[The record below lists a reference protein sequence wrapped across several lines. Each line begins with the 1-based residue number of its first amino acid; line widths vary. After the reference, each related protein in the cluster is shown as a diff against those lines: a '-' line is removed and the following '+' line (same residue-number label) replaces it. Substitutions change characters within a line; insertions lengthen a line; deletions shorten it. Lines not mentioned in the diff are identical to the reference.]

1 MQWFDILIVLI
12 LVGAVVW
19 GLKTGLLEVAFAAV
33 GAVAGWWLAGR
44 YAEMTG
50 ELVDFSPTADAV
62 VSVVAYVAIVA
73 IAVFVAVSAG
83 KVVRSF
89 LSAATLGTA
98 GLADRMGGMAL
109 GLVIGLALSGA
120 LIVALARLAF
130 DFTPEGA
137 DIQAAS
143 AGYIVMDDSEVAAML
158 ETPRRALIELMEG
171 SRAVSGFLSAREAL
185 PNDMAALIP
194 GDFAVGLDML
204 EEGMDGSGLAKRAEG
219 R

>member
-12 LVGAVVW
+12 LVVSVVW
-19 GLKTGLLEVAFAAV
+19 GLKTGVLEVAFAAV
-33 GAVAGWWLAGR
+33 GAVVGWWLAGR

-50 ELVDFSPTADAV
+50 ALVDFSPTADAV

-73 IAVFVAVSAG
+73 IAVFIAVMAG

-89 LSAATLGTA
+89 LTTATLGTA
-98 GLADRMGGMAL
+98 GLADRLGGMAL

-130 DFTPEGA
+130 DFTLEGA
-137 DIQAAS
+137 DVRTVS
-143 AGYIVMDDSEVAAML
+143 AGYVVMDDSEVAAMV
-158 ETPRRALIELMEG
+158 ETPRRVLIEWMEG
-171 SRAVSGFLSAREAL
+171 SYAVSGFLSARAAL

-204 EEGMDGSGLAKRAEG
+204 ERGMDDSELARRAG
-219 R
+219 GT